1 MILPRYASA
10 YSGAGTLA
18 GLHVGATAALWSYA
32 RPDYLGGTSAGAI
45 VAALIALGKTPSD
58 LKTIV
63 LDADYGR
70 LIPMNPWLAPFRGYL
85 ASNRPVIAWL
95 RELTEDQTM
104 GDCQIPLVCITSD
117 LWTGRATAFS
127 SKEHPDMP
135 VWEAV
140 LASLSIPDVF
150 PAWQGRY
157 VDGGVMC
164 NLGVQYLPPRMRRI
178 GFRIVEAGKTG
189 PVEGFV
195 DEQERLIGMMLSAS
209 ESDLVALGQ
218 VTGVPIVDL
227 PGGHFGFLDRGM
239 TTSEKRGLYQR
250 GYEVTQQWLESPAGK
265 EWLT

>member
-1 MILPRYASA
+1 MTRYASA

-18 GLHVGATAALWSYA
+18 ALHVGATAAIWEHA

-117 LWTGRATAFS
+117 LWTGRATVFS
-127 SKEHPDMP
+127 TKDNPDMP
-135 VWEAV
+135 VWQAV
-140 LASLSIPDVF
+140 LASMSIPDVF

-164 NLGVQYLPPRMRRI
+164 NLGVQYLPAGMRRI

-209 ESDLVALGQ
+209 ESDLVALGK

-227 PGGHFGFLDRGM
+227 PGKNLGFLDRGM
-239 TTSEKRGLYQR
+239 TASEKRWLYQA
-250 GYEVTQQWLESPAGK
+250 GFMAVQEWLESAAGK
-265 EWLT
+265 EWLQ

>member
-1 MILPRYASA
+1 MNLARYASA

-18 GLHVGATAALWSYA
+18 ALHVGATAAIWSYA
-32 RPDYLGGTSAGAI
+32 RPEYLDGTSAGAI

-85 ASNRPVIAWL
+85 ASNKPVIAWL
-95 RELTEDQTM
+95 RELTEDQTL
-104 GDCQIPLVCITSD
+104 GDCQIPFVAVTSD
-117 LWTGRATAFS
+117 LWTGRTATFS
-127 SKEHPDMP
+127 NKEHPDMP
-135 VWEAV
+135 VWQAV
-140 LASLSIPDVF
+140 LASMSIPDVF

-164 NLGVQYLPPRMRRI
+164 NLGVQYLPRSMKRI
-178 GFRIVEAGKTG
+178 GFRVVEAGRSG

-227 PGGHFGFLDRGM
+227 PGGHFGFLNTAM
-239 TTSEKRGLYQR
+239 TMIQKESLYQR
-250 GYEVTQQWLESPAGK
+250 GYEVTQQWLESPQGK
-265 EWLT
+265 EWLS